1 MKLKKS
7 IKRKLLIVVILII
20 ILVVGAV
27 VVINLPKNEKKE
39 VTEVKVV
46 NEVEKYGYQLKETKS
61 KKYKKMFEE
70 LKDILSEETL
80 DEEKYVTKITEMF
93 IFDFYTLD
101 DKSAKTDIGGVDFVY
116 KDALNNF
123 LVNAQ
128 DTYYKYVESDI
139 YNNRNQQL
147 PIVDTITVEA
157 VAQQPYAYGTL
168 NDDKAYVVKASWTY
182 TKEEFQTYQKQAQ
195 LVFIHDGKKLSLVEL
210 K

>member
-7 IKRKLLIVVILII
+7 VKRKIMIALTLIVM
-20 ILVVGAV
+20 
-27 VVINLPKNEKKE
+27 VVIGTVIVLNLPKKE
-39 VTEVKVV
+39 NDKVEEVKVV

-70 LKDILSEETL
+70 LKEILSEKTL
-80 DEEKYVTKITEMF
+80 DEQKYVTKLTEMF
-93 IFDFYTLD
+93 IYDFYTLD
-101 DKSAKTDIGGVDFVY
+101 DKSAKTDVGGVDFVY
-116 KDALNNF
+116 KDAVSNF

-147 PIVDTITVEA
+147 PIVDQVTVEA
-157 VAQQPYAYGTL
+157 VTQQPYAYGTL
-168 NDDKAYVVKASWTY
+168 NDDKSYVVKTNWTY
-182 TKEEFQTYQKQAQ
+182 TKPEFSTYQSQAQ
-195 LVFIHDGKKLSLVEL
+195 LVFIHDGVKLSLVEL

>member
-7 IKRKLLIVVILII
+7 VKRKIMIALTLIVM
-20 ILVVGAV
+20 
-27 VVINLPKNEKKE
+27 VVIGTVIVLNLPKKE
-39 VTEVKVV
+39 NDKVEEVKVV

-70 LKDILSEETL
+70 LKEILSEKTL
-80 DEEKYVTKITEMF
+80 DEQKYVTKLTEMF
-93 IFDFYTLD
+93 IYDFYTLD
-101 DKSAKTDIGGVDFVY
+101 DKSAKTDVGGVDFVY
-116 KDALNNF
+116 KDAVSNF

-147 PIVDTITVEA
+147 PIVDVVTVEA
-157 VAQQPYAYGTL
+157 IVQQPYAYGTL

-182 TKEEFQTYQKQAQ
+182 TKEQFTTYQNQAQ
-195 LVFIHDGKKLSLVEL
+195 LVFIHDGVKLSLVEL

>member
-7 IKRKLLIVVILII
+7 VKRKIMIALILIVIVVIGI
-20 ILVVGAV
+20 
-27 VVINLPKNEKKE
+27 VIVLNLPKKEKDKVE
-39 VTEVKVV
+39 EVKVV

-80 DEEKYVTKITEMF
+80 D
-93 IFDFYTLD
+93 
-101 DKSAKTDIGGVDFVY
+101 DKSAKTDVGGVDFVY
-116 KDALNNF
+116 KDAVSNF

-147 PIVDTITVEA
+147 PIVDVITVEA
-157 VAQQPYAYGTL
+157 IVQQPYAYGTL
-168 NDDKAYVVKASWTY
+168 NDDKAYVVKANWTY
-182 TKEEFQTYQKQAQ
+182 TKQEFSTYQSQAQ
-195 LVFIHDGKKLSLVEL
+195 LVFIHDGVKLSLVEL